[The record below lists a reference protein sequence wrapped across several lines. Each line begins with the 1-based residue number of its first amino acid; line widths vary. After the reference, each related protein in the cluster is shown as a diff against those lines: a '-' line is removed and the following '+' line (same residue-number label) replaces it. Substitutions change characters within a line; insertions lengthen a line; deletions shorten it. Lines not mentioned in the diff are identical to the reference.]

1 MSTEKITSPE
11 ENIQK
16 INELVKDIRI
26 AMLTTMDTDGQLH
39 SRPMGNME
47 KEFDGS
53 VWFFTKKDSPKIHSI
68 ESDSHVNLAYSNP
81 KQQAYISMAGKATVV
96 DDKAKMK
103 ELWSPFLKAWFPE
116 GLEDPSLI
124 LISVDVESAQYWE
137 SPSSTVVKIVGF
149 TKALL
154 TGQTY
159 KGGETKKI
167 QIQH

>member
-1 MSTEKITSPE
+1 MSTEKVNTQA
-11 ENIQK
+11 ENNQK
-16 INELVKDIRI
+16 INELIKDIRI

-47 KEFDGS
+47 KEFDGTA
-53 VWFFTKKDSPKIHSI
+53 WFFTKKDSPKIHAI

-96 DDKAKMK
+96 ADKEKMK
-103 ELWSPFLKAWFPE
+103 ELWSPFVRAWFPE

-124 LISVDVESAQYWE
+124 LISVEIESAQYWE

-154 TGQTY
+154 TGKAY
-159 KGGETKKI
+159 KAGETKKI
-167 QIQH
+167 QVQH